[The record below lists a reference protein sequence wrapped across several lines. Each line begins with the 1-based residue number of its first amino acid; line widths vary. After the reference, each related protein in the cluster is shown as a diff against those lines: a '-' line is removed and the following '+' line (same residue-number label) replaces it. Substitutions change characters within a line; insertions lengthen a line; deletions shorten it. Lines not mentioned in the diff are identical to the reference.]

1 MRLLSIAL
9 ILSFFAEGAA
19 GEMVSGLAVYQLST
33 TTKRDG
39 TSPSQ
44 EELPA
49 IVGFP
54 TRPSRN
60 TYQEAENQQIHHLE
74 ALYRQRLQGGKGQGT
89 EAVPGK
95 DSVAA
100 DSRPSSQAKPAAVKP
115 PSKPTTSQK
124 PPSSK
129 AQPLALEFTN
139 APIASV
145 INSIMGELGYAYVI
159 DPQVTGSVNLYTPRG
174 SGIARDKLFEV
185 LEQILKMNGHAIIR
199 QRDFYVIVPIA
210 RSPKI
215 PHQILVK
222 PTAPAEP
229 AGAEPTQEKRGQ
241 EEESEED
248 QEKKQEKE
256 SSRYPENGLQEEPA
270 ESAAQTPPLEPGP
283 RIIRVTSSE
292 QAAQIEGER
301 GVITYIIPLY
311 YVNSS
316 DMVTM
321 TQTFVTESATVI
333 DFVSANML
341 IITDYRRNI
350 EQVLNLVDLLD
361 TQYFDLNTVDLIPIR
376 YNQAS
381 DVAEDL
387 GKVFAPGDKAGGVR
401 FVAMERL
408 NSILVVTHAPQ
419 VLREVE
425 KWIERLDAP
434 ASGSNVKTFV
444 YEVENVTATNIAEVL
459 AKLYEG
465 GTGLPSGES
474 PEGQLAQVEQELS
487 RPRQEAG
494 FLPPNQRGPM
504 AGIRSELGPSLTGR
518 PMTQQV
524 GVRAVVAG
532 NVRIIVN
539 EFNNSLIIQSTE
551 ADYQFL
557 LQTIR
562 QLDILPRQVILEAQI
577 FAVELRD
584 DLSFGV
590 SWFLRE
596 RGGVTVQPPGGET
609 PTITTGPATTA
620 RITAPS
626 GDSPG
631 GALSLFTRAFV
642 GGGRQIEW
650 LINALRTH
658 TEVQLIEA
666 PRLMALDGM
675 QATINVGAEVPV
687 TTSSFG
693 DPLRSG
699 SAGAFVNS
707 IQFRPTGTT
716 LLILPRIS
724 ASGIVTMDLAI
735 EVSSATGPSLTPTIN
750 RNYVE
755 TSVIVRDG
763 QTLAIGGIISDQYDR
778 SRSRVPLLGD
788 IPIMGALF
796 GQSSRNFRRF
806 ELIFFITPH
815 VIRNLATA
823 GELTRDFKRSL
834 RNAYQ
839 VIQRKEAEREEL
851 IRSRREAEIKQESEQ
866 E

>member
-1 MRLLSIAL
+1 MRLLSVAL
-9 ILSFFAEGAA
+9 ILFFFAEGAA
-19 GEMVSGLAVYQLST
+19 GEVVSGLAVYQLAT
-33 TTKRDG
+33 TTKRED
-39 TSPSQ
+39 TAPLP

-74 ALYRQRLQGGKGQGT
+74 ALYRERLQGGKGQGAG
-89 EAVPGK
+89 AVPGK

-100 DSRPSSQAKPAAVKP
+100 DSRPSPQAKSAAVKL

-124 PPSSK
+124 TSSSK

-145 INSIMGELGYAYVI
+145 INSIMGELGYSYVI
-159 DPQVTGSVNLYTPRG
+159 DPQVSGSVSLYTPRG
-174 SGIARDKLFEV
+174 SGITRDKLFEV
-185 LEQILKMNGHAIIR
+185 LEQILKMNGHAIVK
-199 QRDFYVIVPIA
+199 QKDFYVIVPIA

-222 PTAPAEP
+222 PTVPAEP
-229 AGAEPTQEKRGQ
+229 AAEPPQ
-241 EEESEED
+241 ESEED

-256 SSRYPENGLQEEPA
+256 SSLHPESGLQEEPA
-270 ESAAQTPPLEPGP
+270 ESAAQTPPPEPGP

-292 QAAQIEGER
+292 QAAQIEGEQ

-311 YVNSS
+311 YINSS

-321 TQTFVTESATVI
+321 TQAFVTESATVI

-350 EQVLNLVDLLD
+350 EQVLNLVTLLD

-376 YNQAS
+376 YNQAV

-401 FVAMERL
+401 LVAMERL

-434 ASGSNVKTFV
+434 SPGSNVKTFV
-444 YEVENVTATNIAEVL
+444 YQVENATATNIAEVL
-459 AKLYEG
+459 AQLYEG
-465 GTGLPSGES
+465 GTGLPSGET
-474 PEGQLAQVEQELS
+474 PEGQLAQVEQELA

-596 RGGVTVQPPGGET
+596 RGGTMITPPEGET
-609 PTITTGPATTA
+609 PTITTGPATTVQ
-620 RITAPS
+620 ITAPS
-626 GDSPG
+626 GDSLG
-631 GALSLFTRAFV
+631 GALSVFTRAFV
-642 GGGRQIEW
+642 GGGRQLEW

-735 EVSSATGPSLTPTIN
+735 EVSSATGVALTPTIN

-778 SRSRVPLLGD
+778 SRSRVPVLGD
-788 IPIMGALF
+788 IPIVGALF
-796 GQSSRNFRRF
+796 GQSSRNYRRF

-815 VIRNLATA
+815 VVRNLATA
-823 GELTRDFKRSL
+823 AELTLDFQRAL
-834 RNAYQ
+834 RNAYD
-839 VIQRKEAEREEL
+839 VIRRKQAERKEL
-851 IRSRREAEIKQESEQ
+851 IRSRREAEITQETEQ
-866 E
+866 Q